1 MEIQREPHS
10 ISLKVLRLSRPSFSE
25 QNRLPEQPP
34 GADLPIS
41 PNVSTDH
48 GFQGT
53 KDFIYNP
60 LLKQPPA
67 FGSAYVGETFSCTL
81 CANNELPND
90 SNRSISGVIISA
102 EIQAPTQT
110 TPLELT
116 SVERED
122 STTVVPGDSLQQIIR
137 FDLKEEGNHVLA
149 VSVRYTETL
158 SDDDGDLKGR
168 IRTFRKLYQFIAAP
182 CLSVRTKVSDFP
194 QRDAKSEKR
203 SYGKL
208 LSFALEAQLENMAD
222 GPITLEKVTCSP
234 KLSFDITSIN
244 WDSAPPDTGTSKR
257 PFLTPREVTQAA
269 FLIRQKPNST
279 VEMTKDGRII
289 LGQLIIRW
297 RSSMGDP
304 GSLTTGWLSTRR
316 RS

>member
-1 MEIQREPHS
+1 M
-10 ISLKVLRLSRPSFSE
+10 
-25 QNRLPEQPP
+25 
-34 GADLPIS
+34 
-41 PNVSTDH
+41 
-48 GFQGT
+48 
-53 KDFIYNP
+53 
-60 LLKQPPA
+60 
-67 FGSAYVGETFSCTL
+67 GESFSCTL
-81 CANNELPND
+81 CANNELPINSD
-90 SNRSISGVIISA
+90 RNISGVNITA

-110 TPLELT
+110 TPLDLNL
-116 SVERED
+116 VERDD
-122 STTVVPGDSLQQIIR
+122 STKLVSGDSLQQIVR

-158 SDDDGDLKGR
+158 SDDGGDLKGR

-194 QRDAKSEKR
+194 QQDAKNERR

-222 GPITLEKVTCSP
+222 GPITMEKVTCSP

-244 WDSAPPDTGTSKR
+244 WDSAPSHTETTER
-257 PFLTPREVTQAA
+257 PFLMPREVTQAA
-269 FLIRQKPNST
+269 FLMRQKPNST

-289 LGQLIIRW
+289 LGQLIICW

-304 GSLTTGWLSTRR
+304 GSLTTGWLSTRKR
-316 RS
+316 P